1 MGKTRTVANLWAER
15 LASYGVKRFFG
26 VPGGDCSLDI
36 IQAAADH
43 GIDFILTRSETAAGI
58 MAATTGELTGT
69 PGVVM
74 TSRGP
79 GIANAMNGV
88 AYAALDRAPLM
99 VLADAHERSNDHVSH
114 QRFDQEAM
122 VRPLVKAHDYLG
134 GADAGRRLDKLAE
147 VALTAPQGAVYLELR
162 GESIRAET
170 SELVQASQPPSPET
184 AVGLPSKMQEL
195 LDKAERP
202 LIVAG
207 LQACETAAAAMLRK
221 LVSEWNVPLVV
232 TYKAKG
238 VVPDDDDRMIGY
250 YIGGVAE
257 EPWLKQADL
266 IILYGFDAVEI
277 PPHKWRYS
285 VPTIEITANP
295 FDRNIISA
303 DAVAV
308 GPLAELGAALL
319 KLKVNSKW
327 PADFCTNA
335 KRAIKARARVGDGG
349 PISPPM
355 LVDAAMEA
363 APANS
368 RITLDAGA
376 HMIPV
381 LHFWNSTEPRQ
392 TLISRGDATMG
403 FALPAA
409 IASSLA
415 EPERP
420 VIGFTGDGGLMMC
433 AGELGTAAQY
443 QCNLV
448 LIVFNDETL
457 TLIGARQRRRQL
469 PNAGVDFSPTDFS
482 KVAEG
487 FGCMGLRVER
497 PEQLKPALA
506 SAFSAKGPVVV
517 DVQINPAA
525 YHEQLISLRG

>member
-1 MGKTRTVANLWAER
+1 MSKTRTVANLWAER

-43 GIDFILTRSETAAGI
+43 GIDFVLTRTEPAAGI

-99 VLADAHERSNDHVSH
+99 VLADAYDGTNDHVSH
-114 QRFDQEAM
+114 QRFDQTAM
-122 VRPLVKAHDYLG
+122 VKPLTKAHDYLG
-134 GADAGRRLDKLAE
+134 GADAGPRLDKLAE
-147 VALTAPQGAVYLELR
+147 ISLTAPQGAVYLELR
-162 GESIRAET
+162 GADIRAQT
-170 SELVQASQPPSPET
+170 SESTEPTRLTPHAPAPQ
-184 AVGLPSKMQEL
+184 LPAKVQEL
-195 LDKAERP
+195 LNKAERP
-202 LIVAG
+202 LIIAG
-207 LQACETAAAAMLRK
+207 LQACETAAAAMLRR
-221 LVSEWNVPLVV
+221 LVAKWDVPILV

-238 VVPDDDDRMIGY
+238 VVPDDDNHLIGY

-266 IILYGFDAVEI
+266 ILFYGFDAIEL

-285 VPTIEITANP
+285 ASMIEISAYP
-295 FDRNIISA
+295 FDRNIVSP
-303 DAVAV
+303 DVAVV
-308 GPLAELGAALL
+308 GPLEELGAALSDL
-319 KLKVNSKW
+319 KINSSW
-327 PADFCTNA
+327 AADFRATA
-335 KRAIKARARVGDGG
+335 KRAIRDRVRVGDGG
-349 PISPPM
+349 PISPLM
-355 LVDAAMEA
+355 LVDAVIAA
-363 APANS
+363 APRNA

-381 LHFWNSTEPRQ
+381 LHEWNASEARQ

-415 EPERP
+415 EPERR

-433 AGELGTAAQY
+433 AGELGTAVQY

-448 LIVFNDETL
+448 LIVFNDESL

-469 PNAGVDFSPTDFS
+469 PNAGVDFSPADFS
-482 KVAEG
+482 KIAEG
-487 FGCMGLRVER
+487 FGCLGLRVEQ
-497 PEQLKPALA
+497 PEQLKPALTK
-506 SAFSAKGPVVV
+506 AFSTKGPVVV
-517 DVQINPAA
+517 DVRVNPAG
-525 YHEQLISLRG
+525 YHDQLISLRG

>member
-1 MGKTRTVANLWAER
+1 MTKARTVANLWAER

-43 GIDFILTRSETAAGI
+43 GIDFVLTRSEAPASI
-58 MAATTGELTGT
+58 MAAITGELTGT

-88 AYAALDRAPLM
+88 AYAMLDRAPLM
-99 VLADAHERSNDHVSH
+99 VLADAYDGTNDHVSH
-114 QRFDQEAM
+114 QRFDQATM
-122 VRPLVKAHDYLG
+122 LKPLTKAQDYLG
-134 GADAGRRLDKLAE
+134 GEDAGRRLDKLTGASL
-147 VALTAPQGAVYLELR
+147 ASPQGAVYLELR
-162 GESIRAET
+162 GADIRAQT
-170 SELVQASQPPSPET
+170 SDATERSKPAARAPAPQ
-184 AVGLPSKMQEL
+184 LPAKVQEL
-195 LDKAERP
+195 LAKAERP
-202 LIVAG
+202 LIIAG
-207 LQACETAAAAMLRK
+207 LQACETAAAATLRK
-221 LVSEWNVPLVV
+221 LVTQWDAPVLM

-238 VVPDDDDRMIGY
+238 AVPDDDEHMIGY
-250 YIGGVAE
+250 YLGGAAE

-266 IILYGFDAVEI
+266 IVFYGFDAVEI
-277 PPHKWRYS
+277 PPHKWRYAA
-285 VPTIEITANP
+285 PMIELTAYP
-295 FDRNIISA
+295 FDRNIVSA
-303 DAVAV
+303 DVVAV
-308 GPLAELGAALL
+308 GPLDELGTALM
-319 KLKVNSKW
+319 KLKIDPRW
-327 PADFCTNA
+327 PADFCKTA
-335 KRAIKARARVGDGG
+335 KRAIRDRARVGEGG
-349 PISPPM
+349 PISPNM
-355 LVDAAMEA
+355 LVDAVIAA
-363 APANS
+363 APDNA

-381 LHFWNSTEPRQ
+381 LHHWNATEPRQ

-415 EPERP
+415 EPDRP

-443 QCNLV
+443 NCNLV
-448 LIVFNDETL
+448 LIVFNDESL

-469 PNAGVDFSPTDFS
+469 PNAGVDFSPSDFS

-487 FGCMGLRVER
+487 FGCLGLRVEK
-497 PEQLKPALA
+497 PEQLKPALQQ
-506 SAFSAKGPVVV
+506 AFSAKGPVVV
-517 DVQINPAA
+517 DVRVNPAG

>member
-1 MGKTRTVANLWAER
+1 MSKSRTVANLWAER
-15 LASYGVKRFFG
+15 LASYGIKRFFG

-43 GIDFILTRSETAAGI
+43 GIDFILTRTEPAASI

-99 VLADAHERSNDHVSH
+99 VLADAYDGSNDHVSH
-114 QRFDQEAM
+114 QRFDQVTM
-122 VRPLVKAHDYLG
+122 VKPLTKAQDHLG
-134 GADAGRRLDKLAE
+134 GENAGPRLDKLADISL
-147 VALTAPQGAVYLELR
+147 ASPQGAVYLELR
-162 GESIRAET
+162 GADIRAQTQE
-170 SELVQASQPPSPET
+170 SAERARPASVPPAPD
-184 AVGLPSKMQEL
+184 LPAKVQEL
-195 LDKAERP
+195 LSKAERP
-202 LIVAG
+202 IIIAG
-207 LQACETAAAAMLRK
+207 LQACETAAAATLRS
-221 LVSEWNVPLVV
+221 LVAQWNVPILV

-238 VVPDDDDRMIGY
+238 VVPDDDDHLIGY

-266 IILYGFDAVEI
+266 IVFYGFDAIEL

-285 VPTIEITANP
+285 APMIEISAYP
-295 FDRNIISA
+295 FDRNIVSP
-303 DAVAV
+303 DVAVV
-308 GPLAELGAALL
+308 GPLDQLGAALA
-319 KLKVNSKW
+319 KLKIDPKW
-327 PADFCTNA
+327 HPEFRATA
-335 KRAIKARARVGDGG
+335 KRTIRDRARVGDGG
-349 PISPPM
+349 PISPQM
-355 LVDAAMEA
+355 LVDAVIAA
-363 APANS
+363 APGNA

-381 LHFWNSTEPRQ
+381 LHQWSASEPRQ

-409 IASSLA
+409 IASALA
-415 EPERP
+415 DPERP

-443 QCNLV
+443 RCNLV
-448 LIVFNDETL
+448 LIVFNDESL

-469 PNAGVDFSPTDFS
+469 PNAGVDFSPADFS
-482 KVAEG
+482 RIAEG
-487 FGCMGLRVER
+487 FGCLGLRVDE
-497 PEQLKPALA
+497 PGQLKPALA
-506 SAFSAKGPVVV
+506 RAFSAKGPVVV
-517 DVQINPAA
+517 DVRVNPAA
-525 YHEQLISLRG
+525 YHDQLISLRG